1 VELTTARLSLA
12 PLDPD
17 RDAEA
22 LHAAY
27 GDPQVMRWWNTP
39 IRAEIADTRRDLV
52 NSLSGEGAH
61 FWVVRETEQPVGL
74 VGLLGDVAVPGLS
87 WMLCRQAWG
96 RGLMTEAADAVI
108 NYAFGSLSFAR
119 VEAWVE
125 STNVRSLSTARRLGL
140 TERGRL
146 AQRYPHR
153 DEPHESIVLGRSRE
167 PEPATVLGVEVTLPV
182 LDVAKDLDVLRSVL
196 GARTLYDV
204 GDPPTIVGVVFG
216 PWSVGPC
223 VRLVA
228 AQPPFTPVTVTVDV
242 GTELHSSYVRAV
254 ASGAD
259 IAAPPVEQPWGMREF
274 VLSLANGHRLVV
286 TGPT

>member
-1 VELTTARLSLA
+1 
-12 PLDPD
+12 
-17 RDAEA
+17 
-22 LHAAY
+22 
-27 GDPQVMRWWNTP
+27 MRWWNTP

-61 FWVVRETEQPVGL
+61 FWVVRETEEPVGL

-96 RGLMTEAADAVI
+96 RGLMTEAADAVT

-140 TERGRL
+140 TEHGRL

-286 TGPT
+286 TGPA

>member
-1 VELTTARLSLA
+1 
-12 PLDPD
+12 
-17 RDAEA
+17 
-22 LHAAY
+22 
-27 GDPQVMRWWNTP
+27 
-39 IRAEIADTRRDLV
+39 
-52 NSLSGEGAH
+52 
-61 FWVVRETEQPVGL
+61 
-74 VGLLGDVAVPGLS
+74 
-87 WMLCRQAWG
+87 
-96 RGLMTEAADAVI
+96 
-108 NYAFGSLSFAR
+108 
-119 VEAWVE
+119 
-125 STNVRSLSTARRLGL
+125 
-140 TERGRL
+140 
-146 AQRYPHR
+146 
-153 DEPHESIVLGRSRE
+153 
-167 PEPATVLGVEVTLPV
+167 VLGVEVTLPV

-286 TGPT
+286 TGPA